1 MKWGVLKM
9 CKCEEILEWVNS
21 QLNEY
26 PEENLSDFEVYS
38 YATLTL
44 VKRQIEQMVGVESN
58 ESDGDL

>member
-1 MKWGVLKM
+1 MKWGIQKM
-9 CKCEEILEWVNS
+9 CKCNETLEWVNS

-44 VKRQIEQMVGVESN
+44 VKRQIEQMIDADSN

>member
-1 MKWGVLKM
+1 M
-9 CKCEEILEWVNS
+9 CKCEEILEWVNN

-44 VKRQIEQMVGVESN
+44 VKRQIEQMVSSESD

>member
-1 MKWGVLKM
+1 MKWRVQKM
-9 CKCEEILEWVNS
+9 CKCDEILEWVNS

>member
-26 PEENLSDFEVYS
+26 PEENLSDFEDYS

>member
-1 MKWGVLKM
+1 M
-9 CKCEEILEWVNS
+9 CKCEEILEWVNI

-44 VKRQIEQMVGVESN
+44 VKRQIEQMVGVDSN
-58 ESDGDL
+58 ESDRDL